1 MGVLT
6 ATLFYIDINPKKP
19 ERKEI
24 ERCIEE
30 KNGALAFYDCSYY
43 LFLHRQ
49 EDVPVNRFTF
59 YHEIIQELRKVYT
72 NDEKNWT
79 LLDSIW
85 NVAMS
90 WVGQKTQIMSDQEF
104 LTTTKEIYDITIEAT
119 ARDISD
125 NFKILKIR
133 EYDYLLIFE
142 NDLRKTTSE
151 GHIKLGQFSG
161 SAKNVEFDPLTDE
174 EFESDINADDFRTLG
189 TASRK
194 K

>member
-6 ATLFYIDINPKKP
+6 ATLFYMDINPKKP

-24 ERCIEE
+24 ERCVEE

-72 NDEKNWT
+72 NDEKKWT

-104 LTTTKEIYDITIEAT
+104 LTTNKEIYDITIEAT
-119 ARDISD
+119 AQDISD

-133 EYDYLLIFE
+133 EYSANQIWQIE

-151 GHIKLGQFSG
+151 GHIKQKTTNLGQFSG
-161 SAKNVEFDPLTDE
+161 SVKNAKLDLV
-174 EFESDINADDFRTLG
+174 SV
-189 TASRK
+189 SQVS
-194 K
+194 